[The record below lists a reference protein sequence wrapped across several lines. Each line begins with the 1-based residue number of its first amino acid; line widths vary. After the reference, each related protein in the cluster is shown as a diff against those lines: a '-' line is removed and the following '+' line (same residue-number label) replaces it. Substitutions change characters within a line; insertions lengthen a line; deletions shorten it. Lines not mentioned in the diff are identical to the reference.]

1 MRKLYDVHCHLIP
14 GVDDGSRD
22 LEESIR
28 AIEEEYRQGVRTIIC
43 TSHIS
48 GKDTGEQGENIW
60 LQFQNLKEALKER
73 AFGRE
78 MKLYLGNEVFYSDT
92 ALELLKEGI
101 ANTMAGSQYVL
112 VEFSPSVE
120 YRVMY
125 RGMRNLLT
133 SGYLPILAH
142 MERYE
147 CLAKEEH
154 VRELEETGIYFQVN
168 ASTIKAGMFD
178 AAANRVRKLVKQGRI
193 HFLGTDSHGMSYRPP
208 KIADAV
214 KWIENHCGEE
224 IARRILYEYP
234 QAVIED
240 LEI

>member
-14 GVDDGSRD
+14 GVDDGSGD

-28 AIEEEYRQGVRTIIC
+28 AIEEEYQQGVRTIIC

-48 GKDTGEQGENIW
+48 GEDTGEKGEKIRQ
-60 LQFQNLKEALKER
+60 QFQLLCGALKKT
-73 AFGRE
+73 AFGRD

-92 ALELLKEGI
+92 ALELLKEGT

-133 SGYLPILAH
+133 SGFLPILAH

-147 CLAKEEH
+147 CLAKEGH
-154 VRELEETGIYFQVN
+154 LRELEEAGIYLQVN
-168 ASTIKAGMFD
+168 AATIKAGVFD
-178 AAANRVRKLVKQGRI
+178 QTANRVKKLVKQGRI
-193 HFLGTDSHGMSYRPP
+193 HFLGTDTHGMSYRPP
-208 KIADAV
+208 KIADAAR
-214 KWIENHCGEE
+214 WIERHCGEE
-224 IARRILYEYP
+224 TACRMLSEYP
-234 QAVIED
+234 QAVIDD